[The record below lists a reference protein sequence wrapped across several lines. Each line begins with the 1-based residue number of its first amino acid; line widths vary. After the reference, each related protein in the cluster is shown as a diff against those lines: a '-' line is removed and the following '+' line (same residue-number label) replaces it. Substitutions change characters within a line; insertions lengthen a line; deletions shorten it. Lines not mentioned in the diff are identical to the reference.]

1 MKYAHTH
8 NKRNDSKIP
17 VAVLLCIN
25 PIRTITSIADII
37 NSDIRSFM
45 LID

>member
-1 MKYAHTH
+1 MH
-8 NKRNDSKIP
+8 NNINDNKIP

-37 NSDIRSFM
+37 NKDSKSFIINFIR
-45 LID
+45 LYI